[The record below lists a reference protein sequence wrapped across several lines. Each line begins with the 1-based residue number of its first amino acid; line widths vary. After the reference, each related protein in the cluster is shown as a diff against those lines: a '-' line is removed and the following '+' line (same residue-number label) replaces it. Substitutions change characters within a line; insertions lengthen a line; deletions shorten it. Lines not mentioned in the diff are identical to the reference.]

1 MRKLL
6 LFNPS
11 NDMALAANLL
21 GYLPPQHIRRM
32 ESDLALL
39 PLWWA
44 EEDDCI
50 LMPDAS
56 VRRVTAGALALLASF
71 VRECHTVGADELAAV
86 HSLLPVVDNVEDALR
101 QYVPVPWGWNMSLRR
116 DLLRLGVVADN
127 MPSDEE
133 LAEWRMLSSRAFA
146 CDFMA
151 DLQRDARAEGWG
163 GSLVGQN
170 MRMATE
176 NVFDDASVQSH
187 PLVFKTPWSS
197 SGKGVF
203 VENFGRLLNGNRI
216 DNSIRLF
223 GSVLVDD
230 FYEDKLLDFALEFC
244 INPSSVH
251 EERVE
256 FLGYSVF
263 QASERGHYGHNVV
276 APQAE
281 LERLI
286 LATGLDEAL
295 LHRVVDYAACH
306 LASMLG
312 GRYYGCL
319 GIDMLVC
326 RHEGRVML
334 HPCIEIN
341 LRRNMGILALNLY
354 SRLSAMGSAVSSSHN
369 ILLAGNVL
377 SGFSVVLNDNRLL
390 IDFRK

>member
-56 VRRVTAGALALLASF
+56 VRRVTAEALALLASF

-116 DLLRLGVVADN
+116 DLLRLGMAADN

-203 VENFGRLLNGNRI
+203 VENFGKLLNGNRI

-276 APQAE
+276 ASQSE
-281 LERLI
+281 LRELI
-286 LATGLDEAL
+286 LRTGLEESL
-295 LHRVVDYAACH
+295 LDRV
-306 LASMLG
+306 
-312 GRYYGCL
+312 
-319 GIDMLVC
+319 
-326 RHEGRVML
+326 
-334 HPCIEIN
+334 
-341 LRRNMGILALNLY
+341 
-354 SRLSAMGSAVSSSHN
+354 
-369 ILLAGNVL
+369 
-377 SGFSVVLNDNRLL
+377 FSTFCVG
-390 IDFRK
+390 K

>member
-56 VRRVTAGALALLASF
+56 VRRVTAEALALLASF

-116 DLLRLGVVADN
+116 DLLRLGMAADN

-203 VENFGRLLNGNRI
+203 VENFGKLLNGNRI

-244 INPSSVH
+244 VGPGAGH
-251 EERVE
+251 EDRAE

-276 APQAE
+276 ASQSE
-281 LERLI
+281 LRELI
-286 LATGLDEAL
+286 LRTGLEESL
-295 LHRVVDYAACH
+295 LDRVIEYAKRR
-306 LASMLG
+306 LFTMLD
-312 GRYYGCL
+312 GRYVGSL

-326 RHEGRVML
+326 RHEGVVKL

-341 LRRNMGILALNLY
+341 LRRNMGILALDLY
-354 SRLSAMGSAVSSSHN
+354 SWLNDINVQPSADN
-369 ILLAGNVL
+369 ILLAGNSVT
-377 SGFSVVLNDNRLL
+377 GFSVVLRGNSLF
-390 IDFRK
+390 IDYKK